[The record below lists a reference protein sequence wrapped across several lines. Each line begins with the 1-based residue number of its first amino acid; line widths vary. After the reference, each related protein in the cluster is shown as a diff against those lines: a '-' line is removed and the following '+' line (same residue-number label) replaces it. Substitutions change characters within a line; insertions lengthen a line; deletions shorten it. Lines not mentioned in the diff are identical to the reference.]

1 MAKKIIKIVIANWP
15 VNVMADGCP
24 TNSCALKKKS
34 ENLGLLSPSIR
45 CVSYAADWT
54 IKLMINSRSMNVPE
68 ISDFLPPFRTIM
80 HHFQISGKSLALLNE
95 ALP

>member
-1 MAKKIIKIVIANWP
+1 MSDMIHDFIVPLPPQFFKLSKLAELDVDKKIIKIVVANWP

-24 TNSCALKKKS
+24 KNSCALNEKS

-54 IKLMINSRSMNVPE
+54 IK
-68 ISDFLPPFRTIM
+68 
-80 HHFQISGKSLALLNE
+80 
-95 ALP
+95 